1 MYSVRCNQGEKR
13 PTCITV
19 TRCRTLGFRLLFLKV
34 QGWPSH
40 HPGVYWKCRIL
51 SQTHCFRTCSLTRSL
66 SDSNRSLQ
74 STHLPGWELL
84 IKFIARNTDTALKQV
99 ILTWSLEEAQNGPLQ
114 WPRGWGGGC
123 GREAQE
129 GEGICIY
136 LQLFHTVVQKELRQ
150 HCKAIILQLKK
161 HNLSNS
167 LNLVRGSDCL
177 ID

>member
-1 MYSVRCNQGEKR
+1 MCVLHTMCVKQIASGKLLYSTESLARCSGM
-13 PTCITV
+13 
-19 TRCRTLGFRLLFLKV
+19 
-34 QGWPSH
+34 
-40 HPGVYWKCRIL
+40 
-51 SQTHCFRTCSLTRSL
+51 RSGI
-66 SDSNRSLQ
+66 R
-74 STHLPGWELL
+74 
-84 IKFIARNTDTALKQV
+84 
-99 ILTWSLEEAQNGPLQ
+99 
-114 WPRGWGGGC
+114 GC